1 MVDQVTNQVSG
12 ADVGAKR
19 AYTVCEDYG
28 EGVMIG
34 NFVRGEQLYTPL
46 IARDDDNVY
55 IVTGNATITS
65 TAVYAIKRVF
75 DVVLSVVL
83 LILLVPIFA
92 LIALLIKLDSPGSSL
107 FVQQRVG
114 SRRRVRNGKVTW
126 EVETFPCY
134 KFRTM
139 VSNADQKL
147 HQEHIKKFIQGE
159 LAAEEQSDPARFK
172 LNRDPRITRIGHIL
186 RKTSLDEL
194 PQLLNVL
201 RGEMSLI
208 GPRPVPTY
216 EVALYDLWHYE
227 RLAALPGISGLWQV
241 KGRSQVSFDEM
252 MQLDIEYVRKQSLL
266 FDIKIMLMTVLVV
279 VLGRG
284 AR

>member
-1 MVDQVTNQVSG
+1 MREQTSNQASNAV
-12 ADVGAKR
+12 AVAEPKHEL
-19 AYTVCEDYG
+19 CQQYG

-34 NFVRGEQLYTPL
+34 NLVQGEKLQAPF
-46 IARDDDNVY
+46 IARDGEDVY
-55 IVTGNATITS
+55 IVAGNATVTS
-65 TAVYAIKRVF
+65 IVAYTAKRIF
-75 DVVLSVVL
+75 DIVLSIILLLVL
-83 LILLVPIFA
+83 LPVFLFIAV
-92 LIALLIKLDSPGSSL
+92 LIRVDSPGSPL
-107 FVQQRVG
+107 FIQKRVG
-114 SRRRVRNGKVTW
+114 SRRRLRNGKVTW

-139 VSNADQKL
+139 VSDADQKV
-147 HQEHIKKFIQGE
+147 HQEHIKKFIQGD
-159 LAAEEQSDPARFK
+159 LATEEQNDPARFK

-216 EVALYDLWHYE
+216 EVAMYDLWHYE

-241 KGRSQVSFDEM
+241 KGRSQVSFEEM